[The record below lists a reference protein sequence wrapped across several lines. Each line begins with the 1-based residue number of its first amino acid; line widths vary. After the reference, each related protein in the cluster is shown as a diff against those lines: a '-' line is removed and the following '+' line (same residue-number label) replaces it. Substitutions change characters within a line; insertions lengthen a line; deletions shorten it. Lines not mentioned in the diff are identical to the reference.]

1 MKPARPRRRLR
12 LGDEPGDWKSG
23 HRELE
28 ESDHLVSV
36 GILAGGIAHQVN
48 NALTSMRLSLG
59 RLVSF
64 ELSRRPMSA
73 ERLHRVELL
82 QDVREG
88 VSRIERIIRELK
100 AFSHVEDE
108 PAGMV
113 SVTAQLELALEL
125 VAHEIKHRARLI
137 RGYADVPSVFAR
149 PDELRRVFVHLLL
162 NAAHAMSEGEAHIN
176 ELRVTTRTD
185 EHGRAIVELAD
196 TGSGIAP
203 EVAGRVFEPFFTT
216 SPDEGLG
223 LGLAISRD
231 VIASLDG
238 EITIDSVA
246 GKGTTVRVALP
257 PSNVFQRAGA
267 SEPAGVSKATM
278 PRRIL
283 IIDDDRPVA
292 AAIAFELE
300 AHDVVVAESGREA
313 LEILRREKDFDLILC
328 DLMMPEVTGMD
339 VYESIRLLDPALLQR
354 VVLMTGGAF
363 TSRAREFLSKVSAS
377 VIEKPFQTGELLA
390 IVDATTARREPREDS
405 AGGERGP
412 SGTSAG
418 TAAGKDLDD

>member
-1 MKPARPRRRLR
+1 MSLDGRSANYIATEVGVTRGAGLKPTRPRRTRA
-12 LGDEPGDWKSG
+12 EA
-23 HRELE
+23 
-28 ESDHLVSV
+28 DHLVSL
-36 GILAGGIAHQVN
+36 GLLAGGIAHQVN

-64 ELSRRPMSA
+64 ELSRRPMSV

-108 PAGMV
+108 PAGV
-113 SVTAQLELALEL
+113 VAVLAQLELAIEL
-125 VAHEIKHRARLI
+125 VAHEIRHRARLI
-137 RGYADVPSVFAR
+137 RDYAAVPPVFAR
-149 PDELRRVFVHLLL
+149 PAELRRVFINLLL
-162 NAAHAMSEGEAHIN
+162 NAAHAMHEGEAHIN
-176 ELRVTTRTD
+176 ELRVTARTD
-185 EHGRAIVELAD
+185 EHGRAVVELTD
-196 TGSGIAP
+196 TGRGIPP

-231 VIASLDG
+231 IVAALDG

-246 GKGTTVRVALP
+246 GKGTMVRIALP
-257 PSNVFQRAGA
+257 PSSAVQRAGA
-267 SEPAGVSKATM
+267 VEEPPATVPAL

-283 IIDDDRPVA
+283 IVDDDRPVA

-328 DLMMPEVTGMD
+328 DLMMPEVSGID
-339 VYESIRLLDPALLQR
+339 VYESVRLLDPTLLER
-354 VVLMTGGAF
+354 IVLMTGGAF
-363 TSRAREFLSKVSAS
+363 TARAREFLSSVSAT
-377 VIEKPFQTGELLA
+377 VLEKPFQSGELLA
-390 IVDATTARREPREDS
+390 LVEATAARRHGRVGS
-405 AGGERGP
+405 V
-412 SGTSAG
+412 
-418 TAAGKDLDD
+418 AAEQARSLTRDDGR